1 MLNRWRAQRA
11 SAYQL
16 LHYWDDPTDAGRFET
31 SGKMIEPALR
41 AAVRQIALRDDAPP
55 IDPAFSS
62 TLLNQ
67 LLSAY
72 PERPAT
78 STDSSRRFTAPAN
91 GRAPAAPA
99 PMPPAHP
106 RLSGAFSIASTAV
119 LLLLIGMGLVI
130 WNMSRS
136 DVPAIIPLRSETISS
151 GIAIETLLEQEIP
164 AGQLPENSTN
174 QIGAGEFILEP
185 GMTMAGRPSACDDVP
200 VLNIG
205 YVVSGVLELSAPD
218 QFELTRAGGQ
228 SEIVSADMEARL
240 GAGDSWILLSDTP
253 RPMLRMT
260 NVGTVTAHVLQ
271 SEWWLDKTCLTAGPT
286 LRWGDSKYVYDFDRT
301 RPVRISLETATIPA
315 GTTLSPDEAARLG
328 LSESDDIIFCVIG
341 VQAGSL
347 IESWVPDAL
356 TGAAM
361 PATEPQLVATTAAT
375 QSWTIS
381 QNLSPPEGQER
392 QFSAGEGEPLQVT
405 IYTFVYDD

>member
-16 LHYWDDPTDAGRFET
+16 LHYWDEPTDAGHSET
-31 SGKMIEPALR
+31 SGNTIEPALR
-41 AAVRQIALRDDAPP
+41 AAVQQIALRDDAPP

-78 STDSSRRFTAPAN
+78 STDSSWRFTAPAN

-218 QFELTRAGGQ
+218 QFELTRAGGR
-228 SEIVSADMEARL
+228 SEIVPSGTDARL
-240 GAGDSWILLSDTP
+240 GAGDSWVYFSELGP
-253 RPMLRMT
+253 GLRKT
-260 NVGTVTAHVLQ
+260 NAGTENARFVA
-271 SEWWLDKTCLTAGPT
+271 SEWWLDKTCAIAKPT
-286 LRWGDSKYVYDFDRT
+286 VTWGSIKYIYDFDRS
-301 RPVRISLETATIPA
+301 RPVRISIETALIPP
-315 GTTLSPDEAARLG
+315 GTTLSPDEADRLG
-328 LSESDDIIFCVIG
+328 LSESDDFIFCVIG